1 LREVAR
7 SRTREANV
15 NVGEFISKRVL
26 RLGWLVLM
34 LIVAESFVSGATDQA
49 ALSRTAP
56 LPPADT
62 ALMQE

>member
-1 LREVAR
+1 
-7 SRTREANV
+7 V

-26 RLGWLVLM
+26 RMGWLILLLM
-34 LIVAESFVSGATDQA
+34 VAESFVSGATEQA

>member
-1 LREVAR
+1 M
-7 SRTREANV
+7 